1 MGKVEDQTLAD
12 RHKVPRVGRSPD
24 QHAEASVVHS
34 VGYRKHVLSDTKDA
48 TRGCGRDRPRTRCDC
63 AAIQIQVES
72 KMPSFAGTDME
83 GDSSND
89 GEGREETAAEAAAEK
104 AEASEQADGGSRR

>member
-1 MGKVEDQTLAD
+1 MGKVENQTLAD
-12 RHKVPRVGRSPD
+12 RHKVPRVGRSLD
-24 QHAEASVVHS
+24 QHAEASM
-34 VGYRKHVLSDTKDA
+34 GYRQHVLSDTKDA

-83 GDSSND
+83 GYSSSD
-89 GEGREETAAEAAAEK
+89 GEGREEKVAETAAEK
-104 AEASEQADGGSRR
+104 AEASEQAGRGSQQ

>member
-1 MGKVEDQTLAD
+1 MGKVENQTLAD
-12 RHKVPRVGRSPD
+12 CHKVPRVGRSPD
-24 QHAEASVVHS
+24 QHAEASV
-34 VGYRKHVLSDTKDA
+34 GYRQHVLSDTKDA

-83 GDSSND
+83 GDSSSD
-89 GEGREETAAEAAAEK
+89 GEGREEKAAEAAAEK

>member
-1 MGKVEDQTLAD
+1 MGSVEDQALAD
-12 RHKVPRVGRSPD
+12 RHKVFGTGRSSD
-24 QHAEASVVHS
+24 QHAKAS
-34 VGYRKHVLSDTKDA
+34 VGYRRQVLSDTKDA

-72 KMPSFAGTDME
+72 KIQSFAGTDME
-83 GDSSND
+83 GYSSSD
-89 GEGREETAAEAAAEK
+89 GEGREEKAAEAAAEK

>member
-1 MGKVEDQTLAD
+1 MK
-12 RHKVPRVGRSPD
+12 RW
-24 QHAEASVVHS
+24 
-34 VGYRKHVLSDTKDA
+34 VGYQQQVLSDTCIYKDA
-48 TRGCGRDRPRTRCDC
+48 TQGCGRDRPRTRCDC

-89 GEGREETAAEAAAEK
+89 GEGREETTAEAAAARE
-104 AEASEQADGGSRR
+104 GGGIRAGRRR

>member
-1 MGKVEDQTLAD
+1 M
-12 RHKVPRVGRSPD
+12 
-24 QHAEASVVHS
+24 
-34 VGYRKHVLSDTKDA
+34 
-48 TRGCGRDRPRTRCDC
+48 
-63 AAIQIQVES
+63 IQIQVES

-104 AEASEQADGGSRR
+104 AEASEQADGGSRQ

>member
-1 MGKVEDQTLAD
+1 MGKVGNQTLAD
-12 RHKVPRVGRSPD
+12 RHEVSRVECSVG
-24 QHAEASVVHS
+24 QHAEASV
-34 VGYRKHVLSDTKDA
+34 GYRQQVLSDTCIYKDA

-72 KMPSFAGTDME
+72 KMPSFAGTDMD

-104 AEASEQADGGSRR
+104 AEASEQADGGSRQ